1 MDTKKTCYLVFD
13 FDGTVTI
20 PGRPAGRIPKEHLEA
35 LRYAKAKGH
44 RLILSTGR
52 SRGFLEW
59 SPSYKSIPWDGI
71 IVGGA
76 DIYWKGKC
84 ICQHWIEDEDVLR
97 LTEYAMLC
105 RSRLN
110 IEGQRS
116 YFLMDFRRRGMKS
129 LLRRDRERILAKV
142 RRFLLGE
149 HVTKM
154 SITPCR
160 GEVPRTEAEFL
171 LHGKRFGEFGPQGCD
186 KGRAIERLCQRR
198 GIPLSQCIVF
208 GDSLNDLAM
217 FETVRESVCMAHAPE
232 ALKAAASFTAKGA
245 FGVAEGIYH
254 YFGEKK

>member
-52 SRGFLEW
+52 SWGFLQK
-59 SPSYKSIPWDGI
+59 SPSYRKIPWDGI
-71 IVGGA
+71 IVGGSDA
-76 DIYWKGKC
+76 YWKGKRLFHSC
-84 ICQHWIEDEDVLR
+84 MDPEDVLKIAKYAILNR
-97 LTEYAMLC
+97 SYLTV
-105 RSRLN
+105 
-110 IEGQRS
+110 EGQRL
-116 YFLMDFRRRGMKS
+116 YWMADYRRMRRIWFRQDIEK
-129 LLRRDRERILAKV
+129 ELAKV
-142 RRFLLGE
+142 RRFLLE
-149 HVTKM
+149 DTVTKM
-154 SITPCR
+154 SVSPCR
-160 GEVPRTEAEFL
+160 WNVPRIKGEFL
-171 LHGKRFGEFGPQGCD
+171 LHGRRFGEFAPKGCD
-186 KGRAIERLCQRR
+186 KGGALARLCRYC